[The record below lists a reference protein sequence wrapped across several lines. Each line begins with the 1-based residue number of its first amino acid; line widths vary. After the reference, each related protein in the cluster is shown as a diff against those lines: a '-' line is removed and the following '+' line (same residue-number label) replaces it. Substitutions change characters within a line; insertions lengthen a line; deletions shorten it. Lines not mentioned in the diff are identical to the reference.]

1 MKNWLYF
8 VIAIMLYMLIHEGH
22 HAYIA
27 LLFNEYDAIKIHWYG
42 PEVLFVTPV
51 AERTSEIKWFFISGI
66 SNLITLLIG
75 YLLFIMKEKIIN
87 IKLSSLRSILYYVT
101 IVFLLFD
108 AVNLSIGPFFYGGD
122 INGISTGLKIKPWII
137 QILFGTIL
145 LINRELIV
153 KFMKHFGIKSNN
165 ILFKPWYRER

>member
-8 VIAIMLYMLIHEGH
+8 VTALILYMLIHEGL

-51 AERTSEIKWFFISGI
+51 AERTSEIKWFIISGF
-66 SNLITLLIG
+66 SNLITLSTG
-75 YLLFIMKEKIIN
+75 YLLFIMKRKIIN
-87 IKLSSLRSILYYVT
+87 LKLPTLRSILYYVT

-108 AVNLSIGPFFYGGD
+108 AVNLSIGPFLYGGD
-122 INGISTGLKIKPWII
+122 VNGISVGLKIKPWII
-137 QILFGTIL
+137 QILFGSIL
-145 LINRELIV
+145 LVNRELIV
-153 KFMKHFGIKSNN
+153 KFMNCFGIRSSN
-165 ILFKPWYRER
+165 ILFKSWHSK

>member
-8 VIAIMLYMLIHEGH
+8 VIALMLYMLIHEGL

-42 PEVLFVTPV
+42 PEVLFATPV
-51 AERTSEIKWFFISGI
+51 AERTPDIKWLIISGF

-75 YLLFIMKEKIIN
+75 YLLFIMKGKIIN
-87 IKLSSLRSILYYVT
+87 LKLPSFRSILYYVT

-108 AVNLSIGPFFYGGD
+108 AVNLSIGPFIYGGD
-122 INGISTGLKIKPWII
+122 VNGISAGLKIKPWII
-137 QILFGTIL
+137 QILFGFIL
-145 LINRELIV
+145 LVNRELII
-153 KFMKHFGIKSNN
+153 KFMYSFGISTNN
-165 ILFKPWYRER
+165 ILFKSWHSK